1 MQSYIEINQISYSD
15 ALDKLGLQ
23 TLGVR
28 QQTLS
33 QKFVVNKCLKYSKS
47 NEMKTEMLTST
58 K

>member
-1 MQSYIEINQISYSD
+1 MQCYIEIKLNLS
-15 ALDKLGLQ
+15 LDKLGLQ

-47 NEMKTEMLTST
+47 NVMKTEMLTST